1 VRTLAPLRVLVV
13 GLNYAPEHTGI
24 APYTTGMARG
34 LAQAGHQ
41 VHVLAGYPYYP
52 QWRVADGYRGLRRE
66 ERDGPVAVTRLRHY
80 VPGDSTGIGRVVHEA
95 SLPCTRSP
103 ALHGGS
109 TW

>member
-41 VHVLAGYPYYP
+41 VHVVAGYPRTTP
-52 QWRVADGYRGLRRE
+52 SGGLPTAIA
-66 ERDGPVAVTRLRHY
+66 GCAVKSGT
-80 VPGDSTGIGRVVHEA
+80 D
-95 SLPCTRSP
+95 RSQ
-103 ALHGGS
+103 
-109 TW
+109 